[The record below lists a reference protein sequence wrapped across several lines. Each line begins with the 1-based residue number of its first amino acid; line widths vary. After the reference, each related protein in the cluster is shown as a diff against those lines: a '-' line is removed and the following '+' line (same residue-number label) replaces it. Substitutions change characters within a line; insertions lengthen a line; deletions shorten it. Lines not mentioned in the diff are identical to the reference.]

1 MCNLYLVVLA
11 IFITGSG
18 LHATAG
24 PPTADSLAW
33 MTGEWRSEGD
43 GARSEEHWMSPA
55 GGMLMGMHR
64 DVTPGGVTFEHIRIE
79 VVEGALTYLASPQG
93 APHDFPQRIV
103 YWRDG
108 DKLCAGIAAIGEEP
122 SPDHT
127 WCFEEDIGYS
137 RAVVD
142 KEWVFVS
149 GTTGFDY
156 GTMSISE
163 DLAAQADQRM
173 KNIQAPLRSAGADL
187 RDVVRVLYVV
197 PNPDDFPECWP
208 VLGRYFGAIRPAAM
222 MVSAKL
228 MDPRMRLEIE
238 VTAKRRSGP

>member
-1 MCNLYLVVLA
+1 MRNLYLVVSA

-33 MTGEWRSEGD
+33 MSGEWRSEGD

-93 APHDFPQRIV
+93 APATPFRLTEVGPGHAVFENPAHDFPQRIV
-103 YWRDG
+103 YRRDD

-127 WCFEEDIGYS
+127 WCW
-137 RAVVD
+137 R
-142 KEWVFVS
+142 
-149 GTTGFDY
+149 
-156 GTMSISE
+156 
-163 DLAAQADQRM
+163 L
-173 KNIQAPLRSAGADL
+173 
-187 RDVVRVLYVV
+187 V
-197 PNPDDFPECWP
+197 P
-208 VLGRYFGAIRPAAM
+208 
-222 MVSAKL
+222 
-228 MDPRMRLEIE
+228 
-238 VTAKRRSGP
+238 